1 VNFRDFQS
9 VMCVS
14 VLQTD
19 FPELPFQILNFF
31 KKHSKVWWTTI
42 IKSRNLQQWAPVPVA
57 LHNRDLLLSKL
68 FSNQSKQ
75 SASASRFW
83 SKMVALYNEVWPKT
97 VYCEV
102 KVSWDT
108 SFYKML
114 YDFRITMMRI
124 ITLFTHALFTTGL
137 YWTKFDSIQVTL
149 RSGVDNNASYK
160 FADQSYTGLIF
171 VALLCLFIELFYAGL
186 EIQITVWSVL
196 HLFLDFVACL
206 FTAWIA
212 LDGLPWTTYSYVFV
226 FCV

>member
-1 VNFRDFQS
+1 
-9 VMCVS
+9 
-14 VLQTD
+14 
-19 FPELPFQILNFF
+19 
-31 KKHSKVWWTTI
+31 
-42 IKSRNLQQWAPVPVA
+42 
-57 LHNRDLLLSKL
+57 
-68 FSNQSKQ
+68 
-75 SASASRFW
+75 
-83 SKMVALYNEVWPKT
+83 
-97 VYCEV
+97 
-102 KVSWDT
+102 
-108 SFYKML
+108 ML

-171 VALLCLFIELFYAGL
+171 IALLCLFIELFYAGL

-212 LDGLPWTTYSYVFV
+212 LDGLPWTTYSYIFV